1 MKKQI
6 LATGFVLFSFLLPL
20 KAVAASIDR
29 IYVFGDSLSD
39 TGNVFNLT
47 GGFSPKAPPYYP
59 GRFSNGPIW
68 VDALANKLGLAPA
81 LVTEL
86 SGGAKSSDG
95 INFAFGGATSGTNNV
110 AGPLPGLQTEIN
122 FFKSGLAATNQSAD
136 SEALYIVW
144 AGGNDYLG
152 GGVTDPTGPI
162 SNISTAVTSLFNVG
176 ARNFLVA
183 NLPDLGKAPVGLS
196 GGIAVSNGLNQLT
209 GFHNLGLSQSLAE
222 LSKSLTGIN
231 LKSLN
236 INSLFNDVITNKEK
250 FGFTN
255 VTNSCLTNYDGPLD
269 SNYDICDNPDSYLF
283 WDNIHPTAAGHKLV
297 ADLAFAALTSAP
309 DTDPHTSVPEPASAL
324 GILAVGAL
332 GAGSLRRRKQKKA
345 SSIKTEV

>member
-20 KAVAASIDR
+20 KAVAASFDR
-29 IYVFGDSLSD
+29 IFVFGDSLSD
-39 TGNVFNLT
+39 TGNVSNLT
-47 GGFSPKAPPYYP
+47 GGFSPQSPPYYQ

-86 SGGAKSSDG
+86 AGGANSSNG
-95 INFAFGGATSGTNNV
+95 INFAFGGATSGTKNV
-110 AGPLPGLQTEIN
+110 AGPLPGLQTEID
-122 FFKSGLAATNQSAD
+122 FFKSGLAATKQSAD

-152 GGVTDPTGPI
+152 GGVTDPTEPVK
-162 SNISTAVTSLFNVG
+162 NISAAVTSLFNLG

-196 GGIAVSNGLNQLT
+196 GGIAMSNGLNQLT
-209 GFHNLGLSQSLAE
+209 EFHNSGLSYSLGE
-222 LSKSLTGIN
+222 LSKSLDGIK
-231 LKSLN
+231 LKSLD
-236 INSLFNDVITNKEK
+236 INSLFNNVIANKEK

-255 VTNSCLTNYDGPLD
+255 VTDSCLTNYAPPLVLD
-269 SNYDICDNPDSYLF
+269 YKVCDDPDSFLF
-283 WDNIHPTAAGHKLV
+283 WDAIHPTAAGHKLV
-297 ADLAFAALTSAP
+297 ADLAFAALTPASEP
-309 DTDPHTSVPEPASAL
+309 QKSVPEPASTL
-324 GILAVGAL
+324 GILAFGAL
-332 GAGSLRRRKQKKA
+332 GAGSLRQRKSEKA
-345 SSIKTEV
+345 SSIKTEA

>member
-86 SGGAKSSDG
+86 AGGAKSSDG

-255 VTNSCLTNYDGPLD
+255 VTDSCLTNKV
-269 SNYDICDNPDSYLF
+269 CDNPDSYLF
-283 WDNIHPTAAGHKLV
+283 WDAIHPTAAGHKLV
-297 ADLAFAALTSAP
+297 ADLAFAALTPASEP
-309 DTDPHTSVPEPASAL
+309 QKSVPEPASTL
-324 GILAVGAL
+324 GILAVSAL
-332 GAGSLRRRKQKKA
+332 GAGSLRRHKPKKA

>member
-20 KAVAASIDR
+20 KAVAASFDR

-39 TGNVFNLT
+39 TGNVSNLT
-47 GGFSPKAPPYYP
+47 GGFSPQSPPYYQ

-86 SGGAKSSDG
+86 AGGANSSNG
-95 INFAFGGATSGTNNV
+95 INFAFGGATSGTKNV
-110 AGPLPGLQTEIN
+110 AGPLPGLQTEIDW
-122 FFKSGLAATNQSAD
+122 FKSGLAKTKQSAD

-152 GGVTDPTGPI
+152 GKVTDPTEPVK
-162 SNISTAVTSLFNVG
+162 NISAAVTSLFNVG

-209 GFHNLGLSQSLAE
+209 GLHNLGLSQTLAG

-231 LKSLN
+231 LKSLDV
-236 INSLFNDVITNKEK
+236 NSLFNNVIANKEK

-255 VTNSCLTNYDGPLD
+255 VTDSCLTNYEGPQD
-269 SNYDICDNPDSYLF
+269 STYDICDNPDSYLF

-297 ADLAFAALTSAP
+297 ADLAFAALTPTSEP
-309 DTDPHTSVPEPASAL
+309 QKSVPEPASTL
-324 GILAVGAL
+324 GILAFGAL
-332 GAGSLRRRKQKKA
+332 GAGSLRRHKPKKA

>member
-20 KAVAASIDR
+20 KAVAASFDR

-47 GGFSPKAPPYYP
+47 GGSSPKAPPYYQ

-81 LVTEL
+81 LVTA
-86 SGGAKSSDG
+86 GGANSSDS

-110 AGPLPGLQTEIN
+110 AGPLPGLQTEIDW
-122 FFKSGLAATNQSAD
+122 FKSDLAKTKQSAD

-152 GGVTDPTGPI
+152 GGVTDPTEPVK
-162 SNISTAVTSLFNVG
+162 NISAAVTSLFNLG

-196 GGIAVSNGLNQLT
+196 GGIAMSNGLNQLT
-209 GFHNLGLSQSLAE
+209 EFHNSGLSYSLGE
-222 LSKSLTGIN
+222 LSKSLDGIK
-231 LKSLN
+231 LKSLD
-236 INSLFNDVITNKEK
+236 INSLFNNVITNKET

-255 VTNSCLTNYDGPLD
+255 VTDSCLTNYEGPQD
-269 SNYDICDNPDSYLF
+269 STYDICDNPDSYLF

-297 ADLAFAALTSAP
+297 ADLAFAALTPASEP
-309 DTDPHTSVPEPASAL
+309 QKSVPEPASAL
-324 GILAVGAL
+324 GVLAVGAL
-332 GAGSLRRRKQKKA
+332 GAGSLKRRKPKKA

>member
-20 KAVAASIDR
+20 KAVAASFDR

-39 TGNVFNLT
+39 TGNVSNLT
-47 GGFSPKAPPYYP
+47 GGFSPQSPPYYQ

-86 SGGAKSSDG
+86 AGGANSSNG
-95 INFAFGGATSGTNNV
+95 INFAFGGATSGTKNV
-110 AGPLPGLQTEIN
+110 AGPLPGLQTEID
-122 FFKSGLAATNQSAD
+122 FFKSGLAVTKQPAD

-152 GGVTDPTGPI
+152 GGVTDPTEPVK
-162 SNISTAVTSLFNVG
+162 NISAAVTSLFKIG

-209 GFHNLGLSQSLAE
+209 EFHNSGLSYSLGE
-222 LSKSLTGIN
+222 LSKSLDGIK
-231 LKSLN
+231 LKSLD
-236 INSLFNDVITNKEK
+236 INSLFNNVIANKEK

-255 VTNSCLTNYDGPLD
+255 VTDSCLTNYEGPQD
-269 SNYDICDNPDSYLF
+269 STYDICDNPDSYLF

-297 ADLAFAALTSAP
+297 ADLAFAALTPASEP
-309 DTDPHTSVPEPASAL
+309 QKSVPEPASAL
-324 GILAVGAL
+324 GVLAVGAL
-332 GAGSLRRRKQKKA
+332 GAGSLRRRKPKKA
-345 SSIKTEV
+345 SLIKTEV